1 MLLDNGVQPGQLT
14 AFYMQNSVEFIFAL
28 LGLWAIGSASALI
41 NYNLGKESLIH
52 SLRISGARVLLV
64 EADSQGMSRIE
75 EARERIEGE
84 LGMKIVVLDGDQKAR
99 ISIQDSKTPEANY
112 LETLP
117 PDFPICMIY
126 TSGSTGMPK
135 ACKLTLAR
143 VFFLLDGRIRTLGL
157 SPGPNGDRLYNCM
170 PMYHGAG
177 CVAALL
183 CLCSGLTLCI
193 GKKFS
198 STNFWND
205 VRDSDATAF
214 VYVGETARYLLA
226 TPPSPLDKQHRVKL
240 MFGNGLRPDVWRK
253 FVERFRVEIVC
264 ESFNSTEG
272 LFALANRC
280 CGEFSQGAVGH
291 HGLILRRLL
300 HHVYVP
306 VEVDYITGDIYRDA
320 RSGFAR
326 RKPYEDGGEIL
337 VRVPDEKAFT
347 GYWNDPNAT
356 AKKFERN
363 VFKEGDLF
371 YRTGDA
377 LRRTSDGRWF
387 FIDRL
392 GDTYRWKSEN
402 VSTAEVSEILGRYPG
417 VMEAIV
423 YGVEVPGYDGR
434 AGCAAL
440 YVAED
445 LRSATFYAS
454 LLSFAQKVLPNYA
467 VPVFLRITNSMQP
480 MHNNKQN
487 KRPLKEE
494 GINIR
499 KIARGMSSADKILWH
514 PEALGAKGRG
524 GTYVE
529 FTEAD
534 LGALTQRAMG
544 LQVAARL

>member
-1 MLLDNGVQPGQLT
+1 MHT
-14 AFYMQNSVEFIFAL
+14 
-28 LGLWAIGSASALI
+28 
-41 NYNLGKESLIH
+41 
-52 SLRISGARVLLV
+52 
-64 EADSQGMSRIE
+64 
-75 EARERIEGE
+75 
-84 LGMKIVVLDGDQKAR
+84 
-99 ISIQDSKTPEANY
+99 
-112 LETLP
+112 
-117 PDFPICMIY
+117 
-126 TSGSTGMPK
+126 TS
-135 ACKLTLAR
+135 
-143 VFFLLDGRIRTLGL
+143 
-157 SPGPNGDRLYNCM
+157 
-170 PMYHGAG
+170 
-177 CVAALL
+177 
-183 CLCSGLTLCI
+183 
-193 GKKFS
+193 
-198 STNFWND
+198 
-205 VRDSDATAF
+205 
-214 VYVGETARYLLA
+214 
-226 TPPSPLDKQHRVKL
+226 
-240 MFGNGLRPDVWRK
+240 
-253 FVERFRVEIVC
+253 
-264 ESFNSTEG
+264 
-272 LFALANRC
+272 
-280 CGEFSQGAVGH
+280 
-291 HGLILRRLL
+291 
-300 HHVYVP
+300 
-306 VEVDYITGDIYRDA
+306 
-320 RSGFAR
+320 
-326 RKPYEDGGEIL
+326 
-337 VRVPDEKAFT
+337 
-347 GYWNDPNAT
+347 YWNDPNAT

-434 AGCAAL
+434 AGCAAI

-499 KIARGMSSADKILWH
+499 KIAQGMSSADKILWH